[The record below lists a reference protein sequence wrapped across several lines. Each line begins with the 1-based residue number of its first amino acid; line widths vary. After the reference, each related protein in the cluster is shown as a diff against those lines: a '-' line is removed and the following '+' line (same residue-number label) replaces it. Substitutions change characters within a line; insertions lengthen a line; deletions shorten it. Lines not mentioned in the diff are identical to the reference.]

1 MALPLNLPQ
10 APELAPVAE
19 WDAMIADYAT
29 TGLTVHRHPMRLLRP
44 GLQARG
50 TVTSADL
57 ARLRH
62 GASVS
67 IGGLVV
73 ARQRPGTAK
82 GVVFLLIEDEAGTVN
97 LIVPPQVYE
106 RDRLTVRTE
115 PLVLVDGTLERHA
128 AAGGAINVLVRRI
141 VPLDAAD
148 LRTER
153 PAATVK
159 DFSPLDERERRR
171 ILEEQPLVAVAGG
184 AAGPADPGPA
194 SAPPARGGAIA
205 AVGSSG
211 GDAMATGDGGG
222 SAGGPRAAAPD
233 VDAADAGRTAPV
245 GPVAD
250 GIERGSPATG
260 GTGAS
265 RLGADHGPGDSS
277 SRPGH
282 SAAPRNAPRK
292 GDRALSLAGEGE
304 THEGEPD
311 RSPGDDSEQRER
323 KPTDGR
329 VREHGGAE
337 DFRAVAPP
345 IMSFAQGRRR

>member
-1 MALPLNLPQ
+1 MALPLELPQ
-10 APELAPVAE
+10 APDLAPVAE

-73 ARQRPGTAK
+73 ARQRPGTAN

-97 LIVPPQVYE
+97 LIVPPRVYE

-128 AAGGAINVLVRRI
+128 AAGGAINVLVHRI
-141 VPLDAAD
+141 VPLDATD

-153 PAATVK
+153 PAASVK

-184 AAGPADPGPA
+184 AAEPADAGDGSARRGVLAAVA
-194 SAPPARGGAIA
+194 SSQGGA
-205 AVGSSG
+205 
-211 GDAMATGDGGG
+211 ATGDVGRSTARSGTAARGPEAVAPGTG
-222 SAGGPRAAAPD
+222 SVAA
-233 VDAADAGRTAPV
+233 V
-245 GPVAD
+245 
-250 GIERGSPATG
+250 RGDPGHQRRPAG
-260 GTGAS
+260 GTGAEHGRS
-265 RLGADHGPGDSS
+265 GPSGPG
-277 SRPGH
+277 PGAEGASGDH
-282 SAAPRNAPRK
+282 AAPP
-292 GDRALSLAGEGE
+292 
-304 THEGEPD
+304 
-311 RSPGDDSEQRER
+311 ER
-323 KPTDGR
+323 KPTDGS